1 MTHSNSEMY
10 GEMMPIKVL
19 YFASLKE
26 IFGRSEEQLSVE
38 GLTTVGDVWKRVS
51 AGHEISQQVLY
62 SVNQEY
68 AQADSIVKVGD
79 EVAFFPPVT
88 GG

>member
-1 MTHSNSEMY
+1 MTQSNVENDMS
-10 GEMMPIKVL
+10 IKVL

-26 IFGRSEEQLSVE
+26 LFGRSEQLISDKEISTVADIWQQVTE
-38 GLTTVGDVWKRVS
+38 GMEV
-51 AGHEISQQVLY
+51 SQQVLIA
-62 SVNQEY
+62 VNQEY
-68 AQADSIVKVGD
+68 ATLETDVKGGD

>member
-1 MTHSNSEMY
+1 MS
-10 GEMMPIKVL
+10 IKVL

-26 IFGRSEEQLSVE
+26 QFGCSEEQLNVGNLS
-38 GLTTVGDVWKRVS
+38 TVGEVWQQVS
-51 AGHEISQQVLY
+51 AEQNVPQHVLFA
-62 SVNQEY
+62 VNQEY
-68 AQADSIVKVGD
+68 AQLDTLIKSGD

>member
-1 MTHSNSEMY
+1 MTQSNVENDMS
-10 GEMMPIKVL
+10 IKVL

-26 IFGRSEEQLSVE
+26 LLGRGEELVNDE
-38 GLTTVGDVWKRVS
+38 GVSTVADIWQRVS
-51 AGHEISQQVLY
+51 EGASVSQQVLIA
-62 SVNQEY
+62 VNQEY
-68 AQADSIVKVGD
+68 ATLETVVASGD

>member
-1 MTHSNSEMY
+1 
-10 GEMMPIKVL
+10 MPIKVL

-51 AGHEISQQVLY
+51 AGHKISQQVLY

>member
-1 MTHSNSEMY
+1 MY
-10 GEMMPIKVL
+10 GEIMPIKVL

-51 AGHEISQQVLY
+51 AGHKISQQVLY

>member
-1 MTHSNSEMY
+1 
-10 GEMMPIKVL
+10 MPIKVL

-26 IFGRSEEQLSVE
+26 IFGRSEEQLDVE
-38 GLTTVGDVWKRVS
+38 GLTTVEDVWQRVS

-68 AQADSIVKVGD
+68 AQADSIVKVQVMLFVSPEGSSL
-79 EVAFFPPVT
+79 T
-88 GG
+88 IRSNSL

>member
-1 MTHSNSEMY
+1 MS
-10 GEMMPIKVL
+10 IKVL

-26 IFGRSEEQLSVE
+26 LFGRSEEELSADS
-38 GLTTVGDVWKRVS
+38 LSTVGDVWQQVS
-51 AGHEISQQVLY
+51 AEQDVPQQVLFA
-62 SVNQEY
+62 VNQEY
-68 AQADSIVKVGD
+68 AQLDTLIKSGD